1 MMYLYTGGLN
11 KTHDIESVIL
21 YRIFPRGIISSI
33 QENDKCR
40 VGKIARLIKES
51 RMREVARR
59 QGNRTRYEQTSIFFL
74 RPSSRARW
82 QGVR

>member
-1 MMYLYTGGLN
+1 MIYLYTGGLN
-11 KTHDIESVIL
+11 KTYNTESVIF

-33 QENDKCR
+33 QENDNCR

-51 RMREVARR
+51 RMRDIARR

-74 RPSSRARW
+74 RPSSQARW
-82 QGVR
+82 QEVR